1 MCYNFSKQHKQ
12 KTTMLFKN
20 LLSIPLR
27 FLLDLKISVLN
38 PMSLIV
44 RVSQAQ
50 DLVSSL
56 SLPFFFISP
65 PLNQGEPLKE
75 TSFDYDQS
83 LLDKEH
89 SDFL

>member
-1 MCYNFSKQHKQ
+1 
-12 KTTMLFKN
+12 MLFKN

-65 PLNQGEPLKE
+65 PTESG
-75 TSFDYDQS
+75 
-83 LLDKEH
+83 
-89 SDFL
+89 